1 MWRSCLAN
9 GLRCEL
15 AKNTAAVS
23 STYMLTAV
31 AGQLPATR
39 NVALLDET
47 SVKIQT
53 VNSCPTARRRVTLP
67 LLSRIPAVNPALH
80 QKQHGKLMLLNL
92 NATFTAGVNAS

>member
-9 GLRCEL
+9 GLQCESGE
-15 AKNTAAVS
+15 NTAAVT
-23 STYMLTAV
+23 STHILMAF

-67 LLSRIPAVNPALH
+67 ILSRRPAVNPALH
-80 QKQHGKLMLLNL
+80 RKQNGKLTLLNFD
-92 NATFTAGVNAS
+92 ARFTAVVKAS